1 MKMTIDL
8 VPKHLWK
15 YAGLRPWIED
25 AQQRAQHMAFS
36 LVTEL
41 LAEEKTPFGRIAR
54 NGLMLNEETR
64 TLLDGSFGYL
74 ARPYVRGS
82 RPVLETFIDSM
93 VTHSMS
99 DAEKVIAL
107 SQSMDSLKK
116 RFPPP
121 PAFLYGESD
130 EQTLLKGGG
139 HCSCRG
145 RLLCA
150 LCQVLGLEARPA
162 MMWVWVDPAKPAV
175 LLGGH
180 TVAEVFLDGQW
191 GFFDP
196 QHHLYCRTHDG
207 SFPGIARIRENPE
220 LFYHMPAHEVARMKP
235 KGYHGATEGE
245 ALFRY
250 YWYKNFDTRCSISI
264 SRHDVNE
271 PYVGPWNWATT
282 EFRQKQEH
290 DYEQFKKVIIPMAER
305 GELTEE
311 VYRMN
316 VDEFRRHAGITDGH
330 LPSWP
335 SRKAS

>member
-1 MKMTIDL
+1 MT
-8 VPKHLWK
+8 
-15 YAGLRPWIED
+15 
-25 AQQRAQHMAFS
+25 
-36 LVTEL
+36 
-41 LAEEKTPFGRIAR
+41 
-54 NGLMLNEETR
+54 
-64 TLLDGSFGYL
+64 
-74 ARPYVRGS
+74 
-82 RPVLETFIDSM
+82 
-93 VTHSMS
+93 

-107 SQSMDSLKK
+107 SQSMDTLKR

-139 HCSCRG
+139 HCSCRA

-162 MMWVWVDPAKPAV
+162 MMWAWADPAKPDV

-180 TVAEVFLDGQW
+180 TVAEVYLDGQW

-207 SFPGIARIRENPE
+207 SFPGMARIRKNPE
-220 LFYHMPAHEVARMKP
+220 LLCCMPEAEVTRMKAT
-235 KGYHGATEGE
+235 GYPSATEGE

-250 YWYKNFDTRCSISI
+250 YWYKNFDPRCPISI

-271 PYVGPWNWATT
+271 PYVGPWNWATA
-282 EFRQKQEH
+282 EFRQRQQH
-290 DYEQFKKVIIPMAER
+290 DYEQFKKVLFAMAAR
-305 GELTEE
+305 GELTES

-316 VDEFRRHAGITDGH
+316 VDEFRRFAGITDGQ
-330 LPSWP
+330 LVSWS
-335 SRKAS
+335 SRRSA